1 MIFEHHAKLHKHLQ
15 LDFQTTSGDERS
27 SQWLSGLQ
35 ILLHSVGWI
44 LRINLVLSL
53 SLKKEF
59 SRSLAKF
66 RDDML
71 AKFCKDHICVLYI

>member
-35 ILLHSVGWI
+35 ILLNSVGRI
-44 LRINLVLSL
+44 LRINLVLSW

-66 RDDML
+66 RNDML
-71 AKFCKDHICVLYI
+71 TKFCKDHVCVLCI